1 MPPRPEAVA
10 RELRRRGVVG
20 RRAKGGPGG
29 YTHPDGRIVV
39 VPFHIGE
46 LPKGTFKRILRDAG
60 LTEEEF
66 HNL

>member
-1 MPPRPEAVA
+1 M
-10 RELRRRGVVG
+10 
-20 RRAKGGPGG
+20 AKGGHRL

-39 VPFHIGE
+39 VHFHIGE